1 MNERAIKVAKTANQ
15 EIQADDH
22 QLNESVN
29 DQAPLNE
36 SEIIQL
42 RLSDN
47 NQERHNIETVIINE
61 IAPLNDA
68 NESS

>member
-22 QLNESVN
+22 QLNEIVN